1 MNNNLFCGAFISVP
15 KCASKTILKMF
26 QLGKNR
32 DNHLDEKQ
40 NTFIIYENHQRLKI
54 LEQKY
59 NLENKFIF
67 TFVRHPYNRIK
78 SWYDYHKNLEPYKSK
93 SLNEWIKDGCKTHW
107 KIQNE
112 TNWEKDGIS
121 PLLQYNF
128 IEGNKSIDFI
138 GKMENFNEDCRLLIS
153 KLNKIFED
161 NKIKK
166 RINFKNLKINKS
178 KKSNEILNE
187 ESKKII
193 YKLFKKDFDYFNFI
207 K

>member
-1 MNNNLFCGAFISVP
+1 MDNNLFQGVFISIP

-26 QLGKNR
+26 NLGQNR

-40 NTFIIYENHQRLKI
+40 NTFIIYENHQRLQI
-54 LEQKY
+54 LEKKY

-78 SWYDYHKNLEPYKSK
+78 SWYDFHKNTEPYKSK
-93 SLNEWIKDGCKTHW
+93 NLNEWIKDGCKTHW

-112 TNWEKDGIS
+112 TNWEKEGLS

-128 IEGNKSIDFI
+128 VEGNKKINFI
-138 GKMENFNEDCRLLIS
+138 GKMENFNDDCKLLIL
-153 KLNKIFED
+153 KLNKIFKD
-161 NKIKK
+161 NKMTK
-166 RINFKNLKINKS
+166 RINFKNIKINKS
-178 KKSNEILNE
+178 KKSNEKLNE

-193 YKLFKKDFDYFNFI
+193 YELFKKDFEYFKYNR
-207 K
+207 